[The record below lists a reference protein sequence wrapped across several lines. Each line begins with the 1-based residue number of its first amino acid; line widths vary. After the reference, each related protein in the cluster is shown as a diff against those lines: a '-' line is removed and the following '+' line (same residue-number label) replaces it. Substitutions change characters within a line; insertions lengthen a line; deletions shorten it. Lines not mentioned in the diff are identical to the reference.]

1 MQVRRLLLLTLP
13 LAAIAVFF
21 AYHASSAEYVLNTSF
36 ERDGRPW
43 LSNWEAENGELRSV
57 NGGIVG
63 RFAARVVGLPDSRVF
78 TLVPTGSP
86 VASTVAGQRYDA
98 SAFVRSGRPGTRV
111 VLGIREWN
119 GNRLVDF
126 ARVAMV
132 LTRKWQAF
140 PRLSYRAKAQGHQ
153 LDLYVRV
160 PAARKGDRFDVDD
173 LSLAEPLTAEVLD
186 NAHIGLVWSATRNAA
201 RYSVYR
207 GELLVGTTA
216 ERTFTDTL
224 LWPGTIY
231 AYRVDALDGDGDVLT
246 SRAATQTTGP
256 LPSSGFQRPFP
267 PTSFWNRPIPGD
279 VQIDSRSGAKIAY
292 LLRTMRN
299 PNLTLH
305 EFAVPVA
312 EAHPG
317 DQRFSVPCTRYRPC
331 TLGAFGRLPIPVTAQ
346 PDAADD
352 GHLAV
357 YDSSSRR
364 EWGMWQANHGEN
376 SWSASAGA
384 AVSTRG
390 NGVAPP
396 NTAGANAANFPLL
409 GGIVRPEE
417 ILQGR
422 IDHAL
427 VFTTPRTGRGRP
439 TCPATH
445 NGGSVND
452 ADALRQG
459 AHLQLDPSLD
469 LSTLA
474 VPVWE
479 GPILRALQVYGM
491 YLRDQGGSLAIYGEN
506 PISRGYDAWALASPD
521 LATTSGSKPL
531 LGVPWERFRVLAAPD
546 GPNCR

>member
-1 MQVRRLLLLTLP
+1 MRVLRLLLLTLP

-21 AYHASSAEYVLNTSF
+21 AYHASSAEYVLNASF

-43 LSNWEAENGELRSV
+43 LGNWEAENAKLRSV
-57 NGGIVG
+57 NGGVVG
-63 RFAARVVGLPDSRVF
+63 RFAARVVGLPGKRVF
-78 TLVPTGSP
+78 ALLPTGSP

-98 SAFVRSGRPGTRV
+98 SAFVRSGQPGTRI
-111 VLGIREWN
+111 VLGIREWD
-119 GNRLVDF
+119 GDRLVGF
-126 ARVAMV
+126 ARVDKV
-132 LTRKWQAF
+132 LTSNWQAF
-140 PRLSYRAKAQGHQ
+140 PRLSYRAKAQGHK

-160 PAARKGDRFDVDD
+160 PAAQTGDRFDVDD
-173 LSLAEPLTAEVLD
+173 LSLAEPLTAETVD
-186 NAHIGLVWSATRNAA
+186 NAHIRLVWSATRDAE
-201 RYSVYR
+201 RYAVYR

-224 LWPGTIY
+224 LWPGTLY
-231 AYRVDALDGDGDVLT
+231 AYRVDALDRDGDVLT

-256 LPSSGFQRPFP
+256 LPTGGFQRPFA

-279 VQIDSRSGAKIAY
+279 VQIDSRNGAKIAY

-305 EFAVPVA
+305 QFAVPVA
-312 EAHPG
+312 EAHPS
-317 DQRFSVPCTRYRPC
+317 DQRFSVRCTRYRPC
-331 TLGAFGRLPIPVTAQ
+331 TLGAFGRLPIPATAQ
-346 PDAADD
+346 PDPADD

-357 YDSSSRR
+357 YDGGSQR
-364 EWGMWQANHGEN
+364 EWSMWQASRGDN

-417 ILQGR
+417 IAQGH

-439 TCPATH
+439 ICPATH

-452 ADALRQG
+452 PDALRQG

-469 LSTLA
+469 LSTLP
-474 VPVWE
+474 VPAWE
-479 GPILRALQVYGM
+479 RPILRALQVYGM

-506 PISRGYDAWALASPD
+506 PISRGYDAWALASSD
-521 LATTSGSKPL
+521 LATAAGSKPL
-531 LGVPWERFRVLAAPD
+531 LGIPWERFRVLAARD